1 MTFTLRTTFNDIINS
16 GLFGNFG
23 GDSNLK
29 FGGYL
34 LIMGISLLLGLLI
47 CVVYRLSYRGVL
59 FSSSFCIS
67 LLAMEVIT
75 TLIIVSVT
83 SNVILSLGM
92 VGALSIVR
100 FRTAIKDP
108 LDIAFLYYAIC
119 SGIMC
124 GAGLL
129 DIAAIGVVLVGVIL
143 FVASRLPAASD
154 SYILMI
160 TVNAEDEEPVVK
172 YIKKNTKKAMLKS
185 KALVGTSAELSLEV
199 TLDAGSTKFMNKL
212 NQYPG
217 VSSVTI
223 VKSTGEY
230 V

>member
-1 MTFTLRTTFNDIINS
+1 MKLTLVTFKDVFKS
-16 GLFGNFG
+16 GFLDNFG
-23 GDSNLK
+23 EGSNIDIK
-29 FGGYL
+29 KSL
-34 LIMGISLLLGLLI
+34 LIMGVSLLLGLVI
-47 CVVYRLSYRGVL
+47 CLVYRLSYRGVL
-59 FSSSFCIS
+59 FSNSFCIS

-75 TLIIVSVT
+75 TLIIMSVT

-92 VGALSIVR
+92 VSALSIVR

-119 SGIMC
+119 AGIMC
-124 GAGLL
+124 GANLL
-129 DIAAIGVVLVGVIL
+129 GIASIGVVLVGVIL

-160 TVNAEDEEPVVK
+160 TVNADDEDPVIK

-185 KALVGTSAELSLEV
+185 KALVSTSAELSLEV

-212 NQYPG
+212 NAYPG